1 MTTKNEAYKIGHI
14 TKVEKVFTEQDVI
27 TFAALTG
34 DTNPIHLDENYAK
47 STRFGQKIVH
57 GMLVA
62 SQFSMILGTI
72 FPGIGTIYLGQ
83 TLNFKSPAYLDTTI
97 IFSIELVNMRTDK
110 PIATFRTICN
120 NENGDTIIEGEAT
133 VILP

>member
-1 MTTKNEAYKIGHI
+1 
-14 TKVEKVFTEQDVI
+14 
-27 TFAALTG
+27 
-34 DTNPIHLDENYAK
+34 
-47 STRFGQKIVH
+47 
-57 GMLVA
+57 MLVA